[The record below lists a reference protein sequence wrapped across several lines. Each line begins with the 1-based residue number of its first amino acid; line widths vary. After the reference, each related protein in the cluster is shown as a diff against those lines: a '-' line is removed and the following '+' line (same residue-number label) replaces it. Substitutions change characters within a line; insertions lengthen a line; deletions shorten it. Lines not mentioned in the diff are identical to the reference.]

1 MGGVGGSMEVTS
13 PNDPR
18 FLSPPSDRPL
28 DSDDP
33 VACAEAAAKAAVL
46 GMGPSV
52 QTPLAAAAMQGA
64 VQAAVKV
71 GFDVRHVIRHVIR
84 HI

>member
-1 MGGVGGSMEVTS
+1 VGGSMDVTS

-33 VACAEAAAKAAVL
+33 VACAEAAAK
-46 GMGPSV
+46 
-52 QTPLAAAAMQGA
+52 
-64 VQAAVKV
+64 V
-71 GFDVRHVIRHVIR
+71 GRCRLNR
-84 HI
+84 